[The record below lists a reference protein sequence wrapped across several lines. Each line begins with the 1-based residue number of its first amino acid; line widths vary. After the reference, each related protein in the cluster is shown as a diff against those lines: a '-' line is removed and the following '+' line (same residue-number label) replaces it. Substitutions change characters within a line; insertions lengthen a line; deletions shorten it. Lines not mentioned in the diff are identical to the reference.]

1 MANEPECDEGESP
14 EELLPLADNGTE
26 REWCCIYTRPRHEK
40 ALARV
45 CREHGVKVYLPL
57 VRRVREYKS
66 GNKERWLPLFPGY
79 LFCLADPMDRA
90 EISREKN
97 LLSLL
102 EVTDQEKLVMELR
115 EVAKA
120 LQVSRELETVSYL
133 KEGQKVEIKS
143 GAFRGVV
150 GVVEEVGSGFDVYLN
165 VHMVGRAVPLE
176 IDARNVEPIGE
187 REE

>member
-1 MANEPECDEGESP
+1 MANDIDVENGQTPEKM
-14 EELLPLADNGTE
+14 LPLADDDAE
-26 REWCCIYTRPRHEK
+26 RQWFCIYTRPRHEK
-40 ALARV
+40 ALARS
-45 CREHGVKVYLPL
+45 CRREGAKVYLPL
-57 VRRVREYKS
+57 VRRVRKYKS

-79 LFCLADPMDRA
+79 LFCLADPLQRS

-102 EVTDQEKLVMELR
+102 EVTDQKNLVMELR

-143 GAFRGVV
+143 GVFRGIV
-150 GVVEEVGSGFDVYLN
+150 GVVEEVGSEFEVYLN

-176 IDARNVEPIGE
+176 IDARNVEPVGE